1 MSESPR
7 NTVPKPRA
15 DHRNQ
20 NTRSR
25 LFTRAWCAQASL
37 RKNMGKQDR
46 EGFGINSVLPLAPC
60 RRKRFN
66 PDPGRVES
74 ARWPLLAHRW
84 RLASRGRGHACFQ
97 SRPEGRI
104 FPLRVC
110 CPLSTLGFSGSRPLV
125 RAEVRLGAVS
135 GYRAVP
141 RPPARGGLG
150 HRTGVCPDQAGSSSS
165 PFSTPSPS

>member
-46 EGFGINSVLPLAPC
+46 EGFGINSVLPLAPG
-60 RRKRFN
+60 RRKRFH

-84 RLASRGRGHACFQ
+84 RLLPADVDMR
-97 SRPEGRI
+97 
-104 FPLRVC
+104 
-110 CPLSTLGFSGSRPLV
+110 GFSPGLKAEYFLFLV
-125 RAEVRLGAVS
+125 AVLYLLLGLV
-135 GYRAVP
+135 
-141 RPPARGGLG
+141 
-150 HRTGVCPDQAGSSSS
+150 GVG
-165 PFSTPSPS
+165 PSYWR